1 MNFRDAV
8 EPANKTINL
17 LRPYPIEFI
26 SELPN
31 SQLQQLTTSA
41 DSFYQLLTR
50 IQEFDATQTDSYN
63 ARTQLIENIKGQYQT
78 YFDQLHQL
86 ISYGSSRQR
95 DFGAMER
102 EARASMQRAKD
113 DADALM
119 KTLSAQQEDAK
130 RILDEV
136 RKVAAEQGVSQQ
148 ASYFAEESKNHETQ
162 ANQWRSG
169 LFGLRLVLESM
180 P

>member
-1 MNFRDAV
+1 M
-8 EPANKTINL
+8 PT
-17 LRPYPIEFI
+17 P
-26 SELPN
+26 
-31 SQLQQLTTSA
+31 
-41 DSFYQLLTR
+41 
-50 IQEFDATQTDSYN
+50 
-63 ARTQLIENIKGQYQT
+63 
-78 YFDQLHQL
+78 
-86 ISYGSSRQR
+86 
-95 DFGAMER
+95 
-102 EARASMQRAKD
+102 
-113 DADALM
+113 LM